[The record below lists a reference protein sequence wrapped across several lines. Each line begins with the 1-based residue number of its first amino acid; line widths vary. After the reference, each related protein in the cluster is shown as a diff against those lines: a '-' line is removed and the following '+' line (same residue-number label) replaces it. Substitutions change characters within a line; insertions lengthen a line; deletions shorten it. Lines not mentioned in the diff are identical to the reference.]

1 MTGIDFPNIA
11 GAKAPIA
18 SVLNTPLL
26 IMIAKEPESQENATP
41 ITNFLFTK
49 ESLVL
54 FFSGQN
60 LLQKQRAAE
69 FFKHF
74 RWNFPEKNPAGFT
87 Y

>member
-1 MTGIDFPNIA
+1 
-11 GAKAPIA
+11 
-18 SVLNTPLL
+18 
-26 IMIAKEPESQENATP
+26 MIAKEPESQENATP
-41 ITNFLFTK
+41 VTNFLFAK

-74 RWNFPEKNPAGFT
+74 RWNSPEKNPAGFT